1 MIIGVAGSFGAGKG
15 TLVDYLIKE
24 KGFAHYSARDFIVR
38 EIERRGMP
46 VNRDSMTIVANALRA
61 ENDPGFIIRS
71 LYEEAAKTG
80 GDAVIESLRAVSE
93 VALIQE
99 LGGIVIGVDAD
110 PKIRYERAFARGSV
124 TDNVSFDYWLEQ
136 EKRES
141 NPDDPTK
148 QNIFGSLQAADYI
161 VTNNGTLEELHAQIE
176 KVLEG
181 VS

>member
-15 TLVDYLIKE
+15 TVVDYLIEK

-46 VNRDSMTIVANALRA
+46 IDRDSMTIVANDLRA

-71 LYEEAAKTG
+71 LYEEAVAKG

-93 VALIQE
+93 VKLIQQ

-110 PKIRYERAFARGSV
+110 PQIRYDRAFARGSV

-148 QNIFGSLQAADYI
+148 QDIFGSLKAADYI
-161 VTNNGTLEELHAQIE
+161 VTNNGTLEELFAQVERI
-176 KVLEG
+176 LEG

>member
-15 TLVDYLIKE
+15 TLVDYLVNE

-46 VNRDSMTIVANALRA
+46 INRDSMTIVANDLRA
-61 ENDPGFIIRS
+61 ANDPGFIIRS
-71 LYEEAAKTG
+71 LYEEAQQRG

-93 VALIQE
+93 VKLIQE
-99 LGGIVIGVDAD
+99 LGGTVIGVDAD

-124 TDNVSFDYWLEQ
+124 TDNVSFEYWLEQ

-148 QNIFGSLQAADYI
+148 QDIFGSLKAADHI
-161 VTNNGTLEELHAQIE
+161 VTNNGTIEELHAQIE
-176 KVLEG
+176 AVLDR